1 MRARPRGVAETLET
15 TPQPVESGQDVGVV
29 VLWKGPPRLET
40 NTTTEL
46 VEIDGLMSL
55 KSLAEYLDCGST
67 FAGDLIASGAI
78 PSFKVGS
85 LRRVRKADVDEFIS
99 RCIKWKKD

>member
-1 MRARPRGVAETLET
+1 LEK
-15 TPQPVESGQDVGVV
+15 TP
-29 VLWKGPPRLET
+29 
-40 NTTTEL
+40 TTEP
-46 VEIDGLMSL
+46 VVINGLLSL
-55 KSLAEYLDCGST
+55 KSLAEYLDCGTT
-67 FAGDLIASGAI
+67 FAANLIASGAI